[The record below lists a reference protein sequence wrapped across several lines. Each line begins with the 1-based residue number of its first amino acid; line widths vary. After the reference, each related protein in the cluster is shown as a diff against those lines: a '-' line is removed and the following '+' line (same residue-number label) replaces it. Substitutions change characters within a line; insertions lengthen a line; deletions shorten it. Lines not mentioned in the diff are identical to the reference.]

1 MTPSPRAAA
10 GARRSFAR
18 VAILLLLLPALA
30 PRNGAAQTG
39 VSLHVGR
46 LFESDG
52 WTSWRLALD
61 RPLVG
66 PIGGRVVG
74 TALIGPDVVGEKLW
88 GVGGDLTFFR
98 DGRGPY
104 GVGGVAGGFGT
115 GASGSLWG
123 SWSAG
128 LGYDL
133 ALAPWASLGAEG
145 RWQELSFEHRH
156 GVELTA
162 GLSLRFGTP
171 SRAPGGVEPAR
182 EPSRESPAP
191 VRSPSA
197 APPLATAD
205 TIGRFRAGD
214 SAARR
219 RPAGAGDAA
228 ARAAPL
234 TLADSVVA
242 TATEMMGK
250 PYQLGGEGEGSDGF
264 DCSGLIQYAYAQ
276 HGVLLPRRST
286 DQAKRGRS
294 VERKLD
300 ALEPGDILTF
310 SSSGGPVTHVGMYV
324 GSGRFIHSATHG
336 VQESVLSP
344 DDPYGRWWYRRWV
357 GVRRL
362 LP

>member
-1 MTPSPRAAA
+1 MSRARIAVRGFALLAAA
-10 GARRSFAR
+10 AVTAGSA
-18 VAILLLLLPALA
+18 
-30 PRNGAAQTG
+30 AAQTG
-39 VSLHVGR
+39 ASLQVGR

-52 WTSWRLALD
+52 WTSWRFALD
-61 RPLVG
+61 RRLTG
-66 PIGGRVVG
+66 PIGGRLVG
-74 TALIGPDVVGEKLW
+74 TALIGPDAVGEKLW
-88 GVGGDLTFFR
+88 GAGGELTFFR

-145 RWQELSFEHRH
+145 RWQALSFEHRH

-162 GLSLRFGTP
+162 GLSLRFGGA
-171 SRAPGGVEPAR
+171 SRTPGGVEPAR
-182 EPSRESPAP
+182 EPSRASPAP

-197 APPLATAD
+197 GTPLATAD
-205 TIGRFRAGD
+205 TIGRSRVGD
-214 SAARR
+214 SAVRR
-219 RPAGAGDAA
+219 GPVGGDAG

-276 HGVLLPRRST
+276 HGILLPRRST
-286 DQAKRGRS
+286 DQAKRGRA

-300 ALEPGDILTF
+300 ALEPGDIITF
-310 SSSGGPVTHVGMYV
+310 SASGGPVTHVGMYV
-324 GSGRFIHSATHG
+324 GNGRFIHSATHG
-336 VQESVLSP
+336 VQESVLSS